1 MTTAIKKLIGSI
13 DQLVVWLNENPNTPM
28 PSQEKKRVMTIL
40 NMIMKTKEISDEEW
54 EKLKPERSAP
64 TVIHEIRYRPAKKD
78 TMYDDIFNYSPRK
91 TAINHI
97 PLPFK
102 KTIPKALKNTTSKKP
117 AAAIKPISNKREMV
131 KYPDCGSPVLR
142 KNIEKHKGKC
152 THGIQK
158 MATIQPPAILRNIQT
173 VHIPTILP
181 MMPSEEK
188 RLDGSYGYHQFRENG
203 KFGSYPSFDNMNDES
218 RP

>member
-40 NMIMKTKEISDEEW
+40 QMIMETKEISDEEW

-64 TVIHEIRYRPAKKD
+64 AVIYEVRYRPAKKNR
-78 TMYDDIFNYSPRK
+78 TDDDQYSSISDNIDFNHNTISPS
-91 TAINHI
+91 
-97 PLPFK
+97 
-102 KTIPKALKNTTSKKP
+102 LKSFLNNLEAVETKWMP
-117 AAAIKPISNKREMV
+117 NKSEMV
-131 KYPDCGSPVLR
+131 YCPDCGSPVSR
-142 KNIEKHKGKC
+142 KNIKKHKKKC
-152 THGIQK
+152 THTLQKTASIQ
-158 MATIQPPAILRNIQT
+158 QPAMLRNIQT
-173 VHIPTILP
+173 VNIPTIP
-181 MMPSEEK
+181 TAVPSEEK

-218 RP
+218 QP

>member
-28 PSQEKKRVMTIL
+28 PSQEKKRVTTIL
-40 NMIMKTKEISDEEW
+40 NMIMKTEEISDEEW

-64 TVIHEIRYRPAKKD
+64 AVIYEVRYRPAKKD
-78 TMYDDIFNYSPRK
+78 TMDDDIFSYTPRK
-91 TAINHI
+91 TAINNI

-102 KTIPKALKNTTSKKP
+102 KTIPKALKNAMPKKI
-117 AAAIKPISNKREMV
+117 AAAIKPIPNKREMV
-131 KYPDCGSPVLR
+131 KCPDCGSPVLR

-158 MATIQPPAILRNIQT
+158 VATIQLPVILRNIQT
-173 VHIPTILP
+173 VNIPTILP

-203 KFGSYPSFDNMNDES
+203 KFGSYSSFDNMSDES
-218 RP
+218 QP